1 MKRHFVA
8 IPKGDGGIEL
18 FAMKEWLRQHRERV
32 PQGLDPS
39 SSTSH
44 ALRAGLRR
52 AGWTVQESEAD
63 VRVIRPED
71 RKRVSEVTEVLDS
84 DIDEQEDQV
93 DTLADSPTFAL
104 EHQLRD
110 FIADNLGA
118 IPVEGRCLQL
128 HVDSAGRN
136 GIEFPTAV
144 GPIDILAVDG
154 DGDFY
159 VFELK
164 RARAPDRAVGQLAR
178 YMGWVKHTIGCDK
191 RVHGVI
197 VARSIDERLRFAA
210 TVIPQVILLEYQ
222 VQFQLTEA
230 NQIPAPLPP
239 SA

>member
-8 IPKGDGGIEL
+8 IPTDDGGIEL
-18 FAMKEWLRQHRERV
+18 FAMKEWLRQHLDRV

-44 ALRAGLRR
+44 SLRAGLRR
-52 AGWTVQESEAD
+52 AGWTVQESETD

-71 RKRVSEVTEVLDS
+71 RARVSEVAEVLDS
-84 DIDEQEDQV
+84 DADEQDDQ
-93 DTLADSPTFAL
+93 DDALSDSPAFAL

-110 FIADNLGA
+110 FMAENLGA
-118 IPVEGRCLQL
+118 IPIGGRNLRL
-128 HVDSAGRN
+128 HVDPTGRD

-144 GPIDILAVDG
+144 GPIDILAVDAN
-154 DGDFY
+154 GDFY

-178 YMGWVKHTIGCDK
+178 YMGWVKHTIGRGH
-191 RVHGVI
+191 RVYGVV
-197 VARSIDERLRFAA
+197 VARRIDERLRYAA
-210 TVIPQVILLEYQ
+210 TVIPDVMLLEYQ
-222 VQFQLTEA
+222 VQFQLTAA
-230 NQIPAPLPP
+230 NHITAPPAP